1 MNKRDLIG
9 KVAEVLRENDVRK
22 PISAQKT
29 ILHISDD
36 CGNQS
41 DFIVKKSERGAL
53 FTANDVSAII
63 DACLVVIEDAIKHGE
78 DVTIHGFGSLGVHHR
93 AARET
98 KHPETGE
105 PVNVAARYVPKFSF
119 GNNLR
124 MAAKVY
130 ELSLTD
136 REAGD

>member
-29 ILHISDD
+29 VLHISDD

-41 DFIVKKSERGAL
+41 DFIVKKSERGVL
-53 FTANDVSAII
+53 FTVNDVSAII